1 MWVSSKA
8 SGGTATFCGALALPP
23 EDELEDELEEELLE
37 ELEELLEELLLDDEE
52 LEEELEELEELE
64 EELELDELLEL
75 LATGPTEHQADVV
88 KLLAGKA
95 DSEQVKLPVCVA

>member
-8 SGGTATFCGALALPP
+8 SGGTARFCGALALEPP
-23 EDELEDELEEELLE
+23 EDELEEELL
-37 ELEELLEELLLDDEE
+37 LDDDE
-52 LEEELEELEELE
+52 LEEELDEEL